1 MSNVAPLPAVSPRS
15 TASRGLA
22 RFIPRRLKWTTV
34 VAAVVLVLL
43 AVAML
48 FPQALTSYDPLAL
61 SVRDRLQ
68 PPTAAHWFGT
78 DGTGRDVYSRMV
90 YGARYSV
97 GMALMIVLSAALIGA
112 LWGGLAGFVGG
123 WVDQAMMR
131 VVDIFLAFP
140 YFILALA
147 IASALGRGMATAVLA
162 LTLVWWPGY
171 ARMIRGQVLSIK
183 QNVFVDAARA
193 VGVPNYLLI
202 LRHILPHTTNEMNV
216 RITLDLGYAILAL
229 TGLSF
234 LGLGAQNPTPEW
246 GLIVSDARLFVFRAW
261 WYAVLPGLVIFVT
274 VLAFVTLGDA
284 FTERQFRR

>member
-1 MSNVAPLPAVSPRS
+1 MPTISPRP
-15 TASRGLA
+15 APPRRLSRFL
-22 RFIPRRLKWTTV
+22 PRRLKWSTI
-34 VAAVVLVLL
+34 ASAIVLIVLAL
-43 AVAML
+43 AML
-48 FPQALTSYDPLAL
+48 FPQALTTQDPLAL

-68 PPTAAHWFGT
+68 PPSAAHWFGT
-78 DGTGRDVYSRMV
+78 DGTGRDVYSRMI

-97 GMALMIVLSAALIGA
+97 GMALIIVLSAALIGA
-112 LWGGLAGFVGG
+112 LVGGLAGFGGG
-123 WVDQAMMR
+123 WIDQSMMR

-147 IASALGRGMATAVLA
+147 IASALGRGMGTAVLA
-162 LTLVWWPGY
+162 LTLVWWPSY

-193 VGVPNYLLI
+193 VGVPNHSLI

-216 RITLDLGYAILAL
+216 RITLDLGYVILAL

-274 VLAFVTLGDA
+274 VLAFVILGDA
-284 FTERQFRR
+284 FTERRFRS